1 MLSAMEIRF
10 PGGLEVEALVGGFS
24 IRTDQSIADG
34 GTGAA
39 PSPFDLFLASIG
51 TCAGIYALRFCQQRN
66 LDTEGLSLELTA
78 EKGEDARRVARV
90 SIEIRLPLAF
100 PARYRDA
107 ILRAVDQCKVKRHI
121 LEPPQFAVTAVA
133 SRGLPAVEAV
143 PPVPET
149 VPAARISPLYQ

>member
-1 MLSAMEIRF
+1 MLAIMEIRF
-10 PGGLEVEALVGGFS
+10 PGGLEVEAIAGGFS
-24 IRTDQSIADG
+24 IRTDQPVSDG
-34 GTGAA
+34 GAGSA

-66 LDTEGLSLELTA
+66 LDTDGLSLELTA

-90 SIEIRLPLAF
+90 RIEIRLPPAF

-121 LEPPQFAVTAVA
+121 LEPPEFAVTAVA
-133 SRGLPAVEAV
+133 SGGILAAGAAPAL
-143 PPVPET
+143 ET
-149 VPAARISPLYQ
+149 GPAARTSPALYQ

>member
-1 MLSAMEIRF
+1 MEIRF
-10 PGGLEVEALVGGFS
+10 PGGLEVEALAGGFS
-24 IRTDQSIADG
+24 IRTDQPVSDG
-34 GTGAA
+34 GAGAA

-66 LDTEGLSLELTA
+66 LETEGLSLELTA

-90 SIEIRLPLAF
+90 RIEIRLPPAF

-133 SRGLPAVEAV
+133 SSDIPAVDAA
-143 PPVPET
+143 PPVPES
-149 VPAARISPLYQ
+149 VPVPDFALYQ